1 MFVKKIKNR
10 SVLFTHENMPEWNLH
25 LHLILGNKH
34 NFLIDTGLGSL
45 SVEPVQQVLKNSP
58 KPLIVINSHY
68 HWDHVW
74 GNGAFKAS
82 TIISHTLC
90 RESLE
95 KEWENMLEK
104 NGRYAFGTIE
114 KELPNMTFHKELY
127 FPEDKI
133 RIFYTPGHSLDSIS
147 VLDEEEKIL
156 NVGDNIGDTADD
168 IVPGLECEKS
178 IYLSTLNIY
187 KKMDFDTCISGHNI
201 LMGKE
206 VFNVILSKIL

>member
-1 MFVKKIKNR
+1 MIVKKIKNR
-10 SVLFTHENMPEWNLH
+10 SLLFTHENMPEWELH

-45 SVEPVQQVLKNSP
+45 SVEPVQEVLKASQ

-82 TIISHTLC
+82 TIISHRLC

-95 KEWENMLEK
+95 QKWENMLEE
-104 NGRYAFGTIE
+104 NGHYAFGTIE
-114 KELPNMTFHKELY
+114 KELPNLTFDTELY

-133 RIFYTPGHSLDSIS
+133 RIFYTPGHSSDSIS

-156 NVGDNIGDTADD
+156 NVGDNIGDTVDE
-168 IVPGLECEKS
+168 IVPGIECERS
-178 IYLSTLNIY
+178 IYLNTLNIY
-187 KKMDFDTCISGHNI
+187 KNIDFDTCISGHNRV
-201 LMGKE
+201 MGKE
-206 VFNVILSKIL
+206 VLELILSKV